1 MLNYIYYFAG
11 IVLFTFGCGCS
22 KEPINSGETTTSN
35 GSKSYID
42 NLKLLPQNPD
52 TSDIIKVVCYTYFPT
67 SECTLDSSTINS
79 SNFQISVFAY
89 YTLGTAGT
97 PCQSIDTLTIGNL
110 NYGNYK
116 LIYNYTVNIN
126 FDSITGS
133 DSFYFTV
140 SI

>member
-1 MLNYIYYFAG
+1 MERVLIFYLAG

-35 GSKSYID
+35 GSKYYID
-42 NLKLLPQNPD
+42 SLKLLPQNPD
-52 TSDIIKVVCYTYFPT
+52 TSDTIKVVCLTYFPN
-67 SECTLDSSTINS
+67 SECTLDSSTIKS

-89 YTLGTAGT
+89 YTMGDATK
-97 PCQSIDTLTIGNL
+97 PCKSIDTLTIGNL

-126 FDSITGS
+126 FDSISGS
-133 DSFYFTV
+133 DLLYFK
-140 SI
+140 IE